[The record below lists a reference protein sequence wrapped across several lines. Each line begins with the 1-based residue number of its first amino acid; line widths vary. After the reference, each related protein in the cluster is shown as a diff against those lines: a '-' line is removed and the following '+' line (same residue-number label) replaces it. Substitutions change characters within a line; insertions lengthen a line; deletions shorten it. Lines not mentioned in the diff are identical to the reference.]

1 LQSKEDLAHAEDVM
15 VEAIGHNPRNVQL
28 LGTLAQL
35 RLARKN
41 WPGALAVSDAVRAA
55 GDNPGVADQIKA
67 AALAGQN
74 NLDPGIAAVEAAHAA
89 NPDVLQPVASLV
101 SAYVRAGKPD
111 RAEAL
116 LREMLRKSPSSA
128 QLLVLLGQTQ
138 AAENK
143 VADAQATF
151 KSVIA
156 QNPKDELGYTVLSG
170 FFAKQKNFAE
180 AITTVQAGLKE
191 LPDSLNLRLTWA
203 GLLISKG
210 DNDAAIAAYEAVLR
224 DRPNT
229 LLAVNNLAN
238 LLIDNRTDKA
248 SLERATVLSD
258 ALKASNVP
266 QFRDTVGW
274 LEYKLGKTAEA
285 TQTLEAV
292 TKQAPNLAA
301 ARYHLGMSYAA
312 AGQAAQATE
321 QFKTA
326 LNLEPEGTELKD
338 KIRAAIK

>member
-1 LQSKEDLAHAEDVM
+1 
-15 VEAIGHNPRNVQL
+15 
-28 LGTLAQL
+28 
-35 RLARKN
+35 
-41 WPGALAVSDAVRAA
+41 
-55 GDNPGVADQIKA
+55 
-67 AALAGQN
+67 
-74 NLDPGIAAVEAAHAA
+74 
-89 NPDVLQPVASLV
+89 
-101 SAYVRAGKPD
+101 
-111 RAEAL
+111 
-116 LREMLRKSPSSA
+116 MLRKSPSSA

-151 KSVIA
+151 NSVIA

-170 FFAKQKNFAE
+170 FFAKQKSFAE

-191 LPDSLNLRLTWA
+191 LPDSLSLRLTWA

-210 DNDAAIAAYEAVLR
+210 DNDAAIAAYEAILR

-248 SLERATVLSD
+248 SLEHATVLSD

-312 AGQAAQATE
+312 AGQVAQATE